1 MDDKDRRILAILR
14 ANARMPAAA
23 IARQVGLA
31 RSSVQERIARLE
43 RQGIINGYTI
53 VTDKAG
59 GGKNVRAHAM
69 LSVDPK
75 RAATIVSALE
85 NMPEITECLTVSG
98 DFDLIAIIETDTLEQ
113 MDRVLD
119 RIGALGGVRRTTSTL
134 ILSTRFRRPPVS
146 G

>member
-1 MDDKDRRILAILR
+1 MDDKDREILAILR

-43 RQGIINGYTI
+43 RRGIISGYTI
-53 VTDKAG
+53 VTAPADSG
-59 GGKNVRAHAM
+59 EIVRAHAM
-69 LSVDPK
+69 LSIDPK
-75 RAATIVSALE
+75 RAASIVRALE
-85 NMPEITECLTVSG
+85 NMPEIVECLTVNG
-98 DFDLIAIIETDTLEQ
+98 DFDLIAIIETGTLEQ

-134 ILSTRFRRPPVS
+134 VLSTRFRRPAA
-146 G
+146 GD